1 MNKSALKNFSLLSIR
16 VALLG
21 FMVILGM
28 TAIFPGWYDKKHI
41 IWEEFTAN
49 FMSKDDLQ
57 IREEAK
63 RQQVPFNEYKAKVLQ
78 KRANIKERELLAV
91 NLKEAID
98 AKNDQSLTTLLMNA
112 KKQHFPEDLYVQAI
126 KNNYVNGFEII
137 HVNGIACTA
146 THEQF
151 KGDSILFNKIGSIRY
166 KTLDA
171 ILTSHSSM
179 FNKWA
184 ELGCYESYEHI
195 EQRLVNHERLPELLA
210 GVSFADKGNK
220 LWEKLLWRSIKSN
233 KANVAEQLLNNGVL
247 MSEDYIVS
255 INKGRSQDR
264 RKMDMFSLI
273 FQQGRY
279 QLAELLLK
287 NHPSY
292 ITENNLDQAVF
303 DALKQGPQSKDI
315 YEVFSSNLIQL
326 DALSISTSN
335 ELEQAITKGHLPRII
350 WLLELDPT
358 LNFSVLNNSTV
369 DYSMLDRRM
378 NGFVS
383 AEQITMLM
391 GRGLDL
397 NLFKYNGLDQLS
409 GAIKNGDIDVISSLL
424 GTDIQLDRLFRG
436 KSILNVKTY
445 KNTHNKEEIRRLLI
459 ENGAHDDLGLLVRQE
474 TGVEFDPQ
482 CKIGKRNIA
491 DYGNNSEYLSLINS
505 MFDEH
510 EDPLTADHA
519 ELCHFS
525 LLACTKN
532 QNNSLDDCFESAPS
546 CSGDNIDSVYSKESP
561 VNHLCCPEKAKLR
574 YNEMRCSG
582 LGVISASFSLADMGF
597 PTAYSIP
604 GFMINT
610 REYQEQSLKQQK
622 EDELNFKKSLESN
635 QDGRGNGRGN

>member
-1 MNKSALKNFSLLSIR
+1 MKRSVLKKISLLSLRI
-16 VALLG
+16 ALLG

-28 TAIFPGWYDKKHI
+28 TAIFPGWYDNKHI

-49 FMSKDDLQ
+49 FMSKDDIQ

-63 RQQVPFNEYKAKVLQ
+63 RQQVPFKEYKAKVLQ

-98 AKNDQSLTTLLMNA
+98 AKNDQRLTSLLMNA

-126 KNNYVNGFEII
+126 ENNYVSGFEII
-137 HVNGIACTA
+137 HFNGIACTA
-146 THEQF
+146 THEHF
-151 KGDSILFNKIGSIRY
+151 KGDSILFNKIGNIRY
-166 KTLDA
+166 KTLNA
-171 ILTSHSSM
+171 VLASNSSI

-195 EQRLVNHERLPELLA
+195 DQRLINHDGLPELLA
-210 GVSFADKGNK
+210 GISFADKGNK
-220 LWEKLLWRSIKSN
+220 LWEKLLWRSIRSKKIHIS
-233 KANVAEQLLNNGVL
+233 EQLINNGIL
-247 MSEDYIVS
+247 MSNEYIVS
-255 INKGRSQDR
+255 INKGRSQNR
-264 RKMDMFSLI
+264 LKMDMFSLI
-273 FQQGRY
+273 FQQGQY

-287 NHPSY
+287 KHPTY
-292 ITENNLDQAVF
+292 IAENNLDQAVF
-303 DALKQGPQSKDI
+303 GALKKGPQSKAI
-315 YEVFSSNLIQL
+315 YDAFPSSLIQL
-326 DALSISTSN
+326 DALSINTSS
-335 ELEQAITKGHLPRII
+335 EFEQAITKGHLPRII

-358 LNFSVLNNSTV
+358 LNFSALNNSTV
-369 DYSMLDRRM
+369 DYSMLDKSLS
-378 NGFVS
+378 GFVN
-383 AEQITMLM
+383 AEQIQMLI

-397 NLFKYNGLDQLS
+397 NLFEYNGLDQLS
-409 GAIKNGDIDVISSLL
+409 GAIQNGDLEVISSLL
-424 GTDIQLDRLFRG
+424 ETHIQLDKLFRG

-482 CKIGKRNIA
+482 CKIGKRTIA
-491 DYGNNSEYLSLINS
+491 GYESNSEFLSLINS
-505 MFDEH
+505 TFDES

-532 QNNSLDDCFESAPS
+532 QNNSLDDCFESAPI
-546 CSGDNIDSVYSKESP
+546 CSGENIDSVYSKESP
-561 VNHLCCPEKAKLR
+561 VNHLCCPAKAKLR

-597 PTAYSIP
+597 PTVYSIP
-604 GFMINT
+604 TFMMNT

-622 EDELNFKKSLESN
+622 EDELKVKKPLNSK
-635 QDGRGNGRGN
+635 QGGRENGRGN